1 MKSEAIENA
10 NAGEQTD
17 SEPQWQR
24 VSVAVP
30 FDVCAVAAALGV
42 SCETLQRLMLQVT
55 ANALTRDA
63 VEMAAEAMRLEGRV
77 FSRDGYPPGW
87 PLEHLA
93 AVTRYRLLD
102 RGTPDGVT
110 QQ

>member
-10 NAGEQTD
+10 NAGEESD
-17 SEPQWQR
+17 SEPQWVHVNVR
-24 VSVAVP
+24 IP
-30 FDVCAVAAALGV
+30 FDVAAVATAVGV

-55 ANALTRDA
+55 ADALTRDA
-63 VEMAAEAMRLEGRV
+63 VEMAAEAMRLEGRT
-77 FSRDGYPPGW
+77 FSRDGFPPGW

-93 AVTRYRLLD
+93 AVTRYRLLY